1 MAKLIQNLKLGDDF
15 MKLMATLDPHKLCA
29 IDDSIKFLTEQDL
42 KIQKDI
48 ESMKR
53 YTEKFREKM

>member
-48 ESMKR
+48 
-53 YTEKFREKM
+53 